1 MKYFLELLSLSLP
14 LLYIACHILVS
25 SYPAA
30 GATAVAGTAVAVAAT
45 AAAVCLIRCRQLG
58 GFCCSCLFNM
68 CLRQTLHLLPPAVC
82 ATVATLVGIALPAL
96 TSRGYLQLQ
105 CAFSLAPAP
114 APLHL
119 LLPTLVFRFA
129 LFRFSINFALTARRP
144 THLQLQRAACNLQP
158 VAYLF
163 PPPNAVT
170 RKLCNVIFNMTAAL
184 LIPPRAQSRAQ
195 SRVWLGQGA
204 PAAAPA
210 VALKIINAINGNRNI
225 CAAPAFLS
233 PFPPLLP
240 PSCSPGGANE
250 LQNYKS

>member
-82 ATVATLVGIALPAL
+82 ATVATLATLVGIALPAL

-105 CAFSLAPAP
+105 LPSSAP

-144 THLQLQRAACNLQP
+144 THLQLQRATCNQLHIYFRRQTLSL
-158 VAYLF
+158 ASY
-163 PPPNAVT
+163 VT
-170 RKLCNVIFNMTAAL
+170 
-184 LIPPRAQSRAQ
+184 S
-195 SRVWLGQGA
+195 
-204 PAAAPA
+204 
-210 VALKIINAINGNRNI
+210 
-225 CAAPAFLS
+225 S
-233 PFPPLLP
+233 PT
-240 PSCSPGGANE
+240 
-250 LQNYKS
+250 